1 MSVTNPN
8 LPVTEAR
15 LQEFYERIKPYLGGG
30 YSAGDGI
37 EISNGEISTDNLQS
51 GDMDDVVTPLP
62 AVTTRK
68 EFIKYSTDE
77 QIVGEWIDGKP
88 LYQKTI
94 TKTISAS
101 SKIDSTQNNFYQGQ
115 LSLSSEIPNIEMA
128 MVDIANSYY
137 RVGTGTSTRGFIS
150 SWYEADTG
158 NIWFSTLY
166 ERTNVSATFTVKYTK
181 TTD

>member
-1 MSVTNPN
+1 MSLTNPE
-8 LPVTEAR
+8 LPVTEVR

-88 LYQKTI
+88 LYQI
-94 TKTISAS
+94 TISGS
-101 SKIDSTQNNFYQGQ
+101 MSLTVNYTDYLGNLSGLNIDYGNVVSYEMIDENGYGSALTHFDVWLRVPQGNIGVTNKSTQTKSGVMYVTIQ
-115 LSLSSEIPNIEMA
+115 
-128 MVDIANSYY
+128 
-137 RVGTGTSTRGFIS
+137 
-150 SWYEADTG
+150 
-158 NIWFSTLY
+158 
-166 ERTNVSATFTVKYTK
+166 YTK

>member
-1 MSVTNPN
+1 MSLTNPN
-8 LPVTEAR
+8 LPVTEER
-15 LQEFYERIKPYLGGG
+15 LKDFYEAIKPYLGGG

-77 QIVGEWIDGKP
+77 QIVGEWIGGKP

-94 TKTISAS
+94 TSTVPT
-101 SKIDSTQNNFYQGQ
+101 DSNDTEI
-115 LSLSSEIPNIEMA
+115 SLSSLDIDT
-128 MVDIANSYY
+128 MVDVSASAGTLNTTPLVGYVGAGGQGSICINVFYAKSSDTLFVRNISY
-137 RVGTGTSTRGFIS
+137 GTATGTSLDITI
-150 SWYEADTG
+150 
-158 NIWFSTLY
+158 
-166 ERTNVSATFTVKYTK
+166 KYTK